1 MLLTGDV
8 DQGDAPAHAPAPAH
22 QTQRHRHH
30 LRHAHRHVHK
40 HAAHPAQ
47 CTRVPSVSVLRPR
60 ATSVSI
66 VRPRAT
72 SVSVLRPRHLSNVS
86 ACACQRGQPRVA
98 GEEQLQQAST
108 RRPDTR
114 VPGHV
119 VCLRRHVARV
129 AAPRPGH
136 RQLSTRQTAADLWL
150 RTGMA
155 PLIRLSVSCSTVR
168 RSRGG
173 TRSLLSFYSPAWDLL
188 D

>member
-22 QTQRHRHH
+22 QAQRHRHH
-30 LRHAHRHVHK
+30 LRHAHRHVHQ

-47 CTRVPSVSVLRPR
+47 WTRVTNQCVNSE
-60 ATSVSI
+60 ATC
-66 VRPRAT
+66 P

-86 ACACQRGQPRVA
+86 ACACQRGQPTVA

-119 VCLRRHVARV
+119 VWLRRHVARV

>member
-1 MLLTGDV
+1 MLTRETPQPTLQHQPTRHSGTV
-8 DQGDAPAHAPAPAH
+8 TTCATLIATFTSTQHTLHSAHVSPVC
-22 QTQRHRHH
+22 QSCV
-30 LRHAHRHVHK
+30 HVS
-40 HAAHPAQ
+40 Q
-47 CTRVPSVSVLRPR
+47 C
-60 ATSVSI
+60 VSI
-66 VRPRAT
+66 EDT
-72 SVSVLRPRHLSNVS
+72 CHLSNVS
-86 ACACQRGQPRVA
+86 ACACQRGQPTVA

-119 VCLRRHVARV
+119 VWLRRHVARV